1 MKVITLEEKQFEQ
14 YAQSHRYR
22 NYYQSAS
29 YAHTMIKFGYKAHY
43 IGIIDETDTLIGAT
57 LLLYKEVFMNSK
69 MAYAPRGILFDY
81 TNSFTVKEFA
91 TKLKSLLGKQ
101 GFMYLKMDPL
111 IPVAIRD
118 TEGNILNLNN
128 ETNLILANLKNAGF
142 QHKGNNLY
150 FENEKS
156 RFEALVLLN
165 RSTRDLFDHFD
176 KRTRHKIRKAER
188 SGIKIYKDSE
198 LNIEPLY
205 NFVKKK
211 HTRPLAYYKELC
223 NNFKGNIDLYYAV
236 LDTEQFV
243 ISSKELYEEELD
255 NNDKLAKL
263 IQDPTKKGISQRNT
277 LNKKMESDKLI
288 NVYKKDMILAT
299 RLLKENP
306 EGFIVG
312 GALAINYDN
321 ASYLVIEGFNKK
333 YKAQNPNYLLKWQ
346 MMKDYQQRGYKY
358 FNLNAVSGAFEE
370 ENDYEGLNEM
380 KLGYGAVVTEYIGE
394 FDIVLNG
401 LTYNL
406 YRSFNKEK
414 DDKQS
419 KKAAKKIEKIE
430 D

>member
-1 MKVITLEEKQFEQ
+1 MKVITLEEEDFEQ
-14 YAQSHRYR
+14 YAKNHRYR

-29 YAHTMIKFGYKAHY
+29 YAHIMIKFGYKAHY
-43 IGIIDETDTLIGAT
+43 IGIIDDADTLIGAT

-81 TNSFTVKEFA
+81 GDSYTVKEFA
-91 TKLKSLLGKQ
+91 NKLKSLLGKQ

-111 IPVAIRD
+111 IPVAIHD
-118 TEGNILNLNN
+118 DKGNILNLNN
-128 ETNLILANLKNAGF
+128 EANLILANLKNAGF

-165 RSTRDLFDHFD
+165 KNINEIFESFD

-188 SGIKIYKDSE
+188 SGIKIYSDSE
-198 LNIEPLY
+198 QNVEPLY
-205 NFVKKK
+205 NFIKKK
-211 HTRPLAYYKELC
+211 HTRTLNYYKELC
-223 NNFKGNIDLYYAV
+223 KSFKGNIDIYYAI

-243 ISSKELYEEELD
+243 ISSKSLYEEELE

-288 NVYKKDMILAT
+288 NIYKKDMITAT

-306 EGFIVG
+306 DGIIIG
-312 GALAINYDN
+312 GALAIHYDN

-333 YKAQNPNYLLKWQ
+333 YKALNPNYLLKWQ
-346 MMKDYQQRGYKY
+346 MIKDYSQKKYKY
-358 FNLNAVSGAFEE
+358 FNLNAVSGAFEDNG
-370 ENDYEGLNEM
+370 NDYEGLNEM

-394 FDIVLNG
+394 FELILNG
-401 LTYNL
+401 LTYHL
-406 YRSFNKEK
+406 YRGFNKEEK
-414 DDKQS
+414 QTNKKTDK
-419 KKAAKKIEKIE
+419 
-430 D
+430 

>member
-1 MKVITLEEKQFEQ
+1 MKVITLEEKDFEQ
-14 YAQSHRYR
+14 YAQNHRYR

-81 TNSFTVKEFA
+81 TNSFVVKEFA
-91 TKLKSLLGKQ
+91 SKLKSLLGKQ

-118 TEGNILNLNN
+118 REGNIINLNN

-165 RSTRDLFDHFD
+165 RSMRDLFDSFD
-176 KRTRHKIRKAER
+176 KRTRHKIRKAEK

-205 NFVKKK
+205 HFVKKK

-223 NNFKGNIDLYYAV
+223 KNFQGNIDLYYAV

-255 NNDKLAKL
+255 NNDRLAKL

-288 NVYKKDMILAT
+288 NIYKKDMVLAT

-312 GALAINYDN
+312 GALSINYDN

-333 YKAQNPNYLLKWQ
+333 YKALNPNYLLKWQ

-380 KLGYGAVVTEYIGE
+380 KLGYGAVITEYIGE

-414 DDKQS
+414 DSKQS
-419 KKAAKKIEKIE
+419 KKQEKRQKN
-430 D
+430 

>member
-1 MKVITLEEKQFEQ
+1 MKVITLEEKEFEQ
-14 YAQSHRYR
+14 YAKNHRYR

-81 TNSFTVKEFA
+81 GNSFLVKEFA

-111 IPVAIRD
+111 IPVSVRD

-128 ETNLILANLKNAGF
+128 EINLILANLKNAGF

-165 RSTRDLFDHFD
+165 QNISEIFESFD

-188 SGIKIYKDSE
+188 SGIKIYSDSA
-198 LNIEPLY
+198 LNVEPLY
-205 NFVKKK
+205 NFIKKK
-211 HTRPLAYYKELC
+211 HTRTLNYYKELC
-223 NNFKGNIDLYYAV
+223 KNFEGNIDLYYAV

-243 ISSKELYEEELD
+243 ISSKALYEEELD
-255 NNDKLAKL
+255 NNDRLAKL

-288 NVYKKDMILAT
+288 NIYKKDMITAT

-306 EGFIVG
+306 DGFVVG
-312 GALAINYDN
+312 GALAIHYDN
-321 ASYLVIEGFNKK
+321 ATYLVIEGFNKK
-333 YKAQNPNYLLKWQ
+333 YKALNPNYLLKWQ
-346 MMKDYQQRGYKY
+346 MIKDYRQKGYKY
-358 FNLNAVSGAFEE
+358 FNLNAVSGAFEDTV
-370 ENDYEGLNEM
+370 NDYEGLNEM
-380 KLGYGAVVTEYIGE
+380 KLGYGAVITEYIGE
-394 FDIVLNG
+394 FDIILNG

-414 DDKQS
+414 DEKQI
-419 KKAAKKIEKIE
+419 KKQPKKKENE
-430 D
+430 

>member
-1 MKVITLEEKQFEQ
+1 MKVITLEENQFERF
-14 YAQSHRYR
+14 AKTHRYR
-22 NYYQSAS
+22 NYYQSAA

-57 LLLYKEVFMNSK
+57 LLIYKDVFMNNK
-69 MAYAPRGILFDY
+69 FAYAPRGILFDY
-81 TNSFTVKEFA
+81 SNSFVVKEFA
-91 TKLKSLLGKQ
+91 DKLKTLLGKQ

-111 IPVAIRD
+111 IPSTIRD
-118 TEGNILNLNN
+118 NQGNILNMNN
-128 ETNLILANLKNAGF
+128 EVNLILANLKNAGF

-165 RSTRDLFDHFD
+165 KSIQDTFESFD

-188 SGIKIYKDSE
+188 SGIKIYKDAE
-198 LNIEPLY
+198 QNVEPLY
-205 NFVKKK
+205 QFIKKK
-211 HTRPLAYYKELC
+211 HTRPLNYYKELC
-223 NNFKGNIDLYYAV
+223 KNFEGQIDLYYSI
-236 LDTEQFV
+236 LDTEAFV
-243 ISSKELYEEELD
+243 ISSKKLYEDELD

-288 NVYKKDMILAT
+288 NTYKKDLVLAT
-299 RLLKENP
+299 KLLKEHP
-306 EGFIVG
+306 DGLIIG
-312 GALAINYDN
+312 GALTITYDN
-321 ASYLVIEGFNKK
+321 AAYLVIEGFNTK
-333 YKAQNPNYLLKWQ
+333 YKALNPNYLLKWQ
-346 MMKDYQQRGYKY
+346 MIKDYQQKGYKY
-358 FNLNAVSGAFEE
+358 LNLNAVSGEFKE

-394 FDIVLNG
+394 FDIILNN

-414 DDKQS
+414 ETKVPKKGKKQ
-419 KKAAKKIEKIE
+419 
-430 D
+430 DN